1 MNLPL
6 HVAGTTKKRSAAKIT
21 IQKYYL
27 PSGGSTQ
34 IDGVRSDISM
44 DSINMHLPI
53 GESDLDNALEWDQIP
68 AANFRR
74 PKEEFVC
81 DPDNVVKLRE
91 LSQSRQKTSSEFL
104 YLKENISW
112 FRKKRETKTLS
123 LNLSTRIS
131 QKKSDEEVSK
141 ALRNTFKSLSEKA
154 FPLRK
159 EKLQVVKDQT
169 QKSLKARGEEAIIDG
184 ESSKNK
190 LEKPKELD
198 IRLHE
203 SVRIMVDWLNMLEGE
218 QVSQKNLPE

>member
-1 MNLPL
+1 
-6 HVAGTTKKRSAAKIT
+6 
-21 IQKYYL
+21 
-27 PSGGSTQ
+27 
-34 IDGVRSDISM
+34 
-44 DSINMHLPI
+44 MHLPI

-74 PKEEFVC
+74 PKDEFVY
-81 DPDNVVKLRE
+81 DPDNVDTLRE
-91 LSQSRQKTSSEFL
+91 LSQSRQKTFSEFL

-141 ALRNTFKSLSEKA
+141 ALRSAFKSLAEKA

-159 EKLQVVKDQT
+159 AKLQVVKDQT
-169 QKSLKARGEEAIIDG
+169 QKSLKARGEETIVEG
-184 ESSKNK
+184 ESPKNK

-203 SVRIMVDWLNMLEGE
+203 SIRIMVDWLAMLEGE
-218 QVSQKNLPE
+218 QVSQKNLPD